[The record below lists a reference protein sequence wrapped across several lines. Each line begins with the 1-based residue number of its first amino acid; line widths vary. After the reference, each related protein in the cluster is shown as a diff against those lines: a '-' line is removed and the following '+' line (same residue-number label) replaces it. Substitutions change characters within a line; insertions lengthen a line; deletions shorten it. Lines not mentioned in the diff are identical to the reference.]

1 MEKVFFSFSYLTSS
15 KRPFGDILLLACCKI
30 ASKRSSPS
38 FLDYYL
44 GSDILI
50 NALSISLDM
59 SAFDNGFQEFPD
71 SVSISIEFDLA
82 KFLF

>member
-1 MEKVFFSFSYLTSS
+1 MFVFSHVLSYLTSS
-15 KRPFGDILLLACCKI
+15 KRPFGDILLFACCNV
-30 ASKRSSPS
+30 ASRRSSPS

-50 NALSISLDM
+50 NALSISFDM
-59 SAFDNGFQEFPD
+59 SAFDNGFPD

-82 KFLF
+82 RFLF